1 MVMRVRVTQQGY
13 ERLKTTLEHEYA
25 RLEEATKILQE
36 LSGSSDDYDDSG
48 LEDAK
53 AEKARIEHRIDDLEE
68 QLNRAEVIE
77 DHNVETVD
85 LGNVVTLADTKGK
98 DSFQVQVVSP
108 VEAGVLEGEI
118 PKVSDESPLGKAVLG
133 RRKGDTFKVTIQERT
148 AEYTIEAIG

>member
-1 MVMRVRVTQQGY
+1 MPMKVRVTQQGY
-13 ERLKTTLEHEYA
+13 ERLKTTLEQEYA

-53 AEKARIEHRIDDLEE
+53 AEKARIEQRIDDLEE

-85 LGNVVTLADTKGK
+85 LGNVVTLVDTKGK
-98 DSFQVQVVSP
+98 ESFQVQVVSP
-108 VEAGVLEGEI
+108 VEAGVLEGDI

-133 RRKGDTFKVTIQERT
+133 RRKGDTFKVIIQERT

>member
-1 MVMRVRVTQQGY
+1 MKVRVTQQGY
-13 ERLKTTLEHEYA
+13 ERLKTTLQQEYA

-53 AEKARIEHRIDDLEE
+53 AEKARIEQRIDDLEE

-85 LGNVVTLADTKGK
+85 LGNVVTLVDAKGK
-98 DSFQVQVVSP
+98 ESFQVQVVSP
-108 VEAGVLEGEI
+108 VEAGVLEGDI

-148 AEYTIEAIG
+148 AEYTVEAIG

>member
-1 MVMRVRVTQQGY
+1 MKVRVTQQGY
-13 ERLKTTLEHEYA
+13 ERLKTTLEQEYA

-53 AEKARIEHRIDDLEE
+53 AEKARIEQRIDDLEE

-85 LGNVVTLADTKGK
+85 LGNVVTLVDTKGK

-108 VEAGVLEGEI
+108 VEAGVLEGDI

-133 RRKGDTFKVTIQERT
+133 RRKGDTFKVIIQERT
-148 AEYTIEAIG
+148 SEYTIEAIG

>member
-1 MVMRVRVTQQGY
+1 MKVRVTQQGY
-13 ERLKTTLEHEYA
+13 ERLKTTLEQEYA

-53 AEKARIEHRIDDLEE
+53 AEKARIEQRIDDLEE

-85 LGNVVTLADTKGK
+85 LGNVVTLVDTKGK
-98 DSFQVQVVSP
+98 ESFQVQVVSP
-108 VEAGVLEGEI
+108 VEAGVLEGDI

-133 RRKGDTFKVTIQERT
+133 RRKGDTFKVIIQERT